1 MDIMETN
8 NNSDFNELEQLRE
21 QMNSFK
27 NRLDKQ
33 QIINERLVRNSM
45 GSKMSWIKN
54 FVWIEIIIVPIIL
67 FIMAGFHASAGL
79 SWWLFGFLAAG
90 LIIDAT
96 GDFIINRIPKSQLLS
111 DDLVATSQ
119 RLMKMKKQRTK
130 WFIAGMIFMIIWL
143 VWFILEI
150 VLRLDCKDQLP
161 NYNIVV
167 AIMVISIVV
176 GALIGGFVAWLI
188 FRKMQK
194 TNNQIIEQINQVT
207 QDVQD

>member
-79 SWWLFGFLAAG
+79 SWWLFGFLAVG

-119 RLMKMKKQRTK
+119 RLVKMKKQRTK
-130 WFIAGMIFMIIWL
+130 SFIAGMIFMIIWL
-143 VWFILEI
+143 VWFIFEI
-150 VLRLDCKDQLP
+150 VLRLDCKNQLP
-161 NYNIVV
+161 NHNTVV
-167 AIMVISIVV
+167 AIMVISILV
-176 GALIGGFVAWLI
+176 GALIGGIVAWLI

-207 QDVQD
+207 QEVQD

>member
-1 MDIMETN
+1 METN

-161 NYNIVV
+161 NYNTVV

-207 QDVQD
+207 QEVQD

>member
-1 MDIMETN
+1 METN

-167 AIMVISIVV
+167 AFMVISIVV

-207 QDVQD
+207 QEVQD

>member
-1 MDIMETN
+1 METN
-8 NNSDFNELEQLRE
+8 NHSGFNELEQLRE

-207 QDVQD
+207 QEVQD

>member
-79 SWWLFGFLAAG
+79 SWWLFGFLAVG

-207 QDVQD
+207 QEVQD